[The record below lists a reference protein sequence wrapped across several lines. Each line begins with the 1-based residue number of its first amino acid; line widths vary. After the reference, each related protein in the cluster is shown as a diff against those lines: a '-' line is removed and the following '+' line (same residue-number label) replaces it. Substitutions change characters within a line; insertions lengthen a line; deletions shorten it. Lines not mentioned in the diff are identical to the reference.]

1 MKVKYFAGYRD
12 ITKRKEEDITAPKDI
27 WALMLVLCECYGKAI
42 KKELLSTNGLEL
54 SEDLVILL
62 NGRNICHL
70 DGKNTALS
78 DHDVV
83 SIFPVVAGG

>member
-12 ITKRKEEDITAPKDI
+12 ITKRKEEDVTAPKDI
-27 WALMLVLCECYGKAI
+27 WGLMLMLCDSYGKAM
-42 KKELLSTNGLEL
+42 KDEMLSTDGLEITK
-54 SEDLVILL
+54 DIVILL

-70 DGKNTALS
+70 DGKNTALAE
-78 DHDVV
+78 HDVV

>member
-12 ITKRKEEDITAPKDI
+12 ITKRKEEDIIAPKNI
-27 WALMLVLCECYGKAI
+27 WELILKLCECYGKVI
-42 KKELLSTNGLEL
+42 KDEMLSSDGLSL
-54 SEDLVILL
+54 TDDIVILL

-70 DGKNTALS
+70 DGKDTVLA